1 MLLIVGKVEIDDGHG
16 DRHREEEDGDEDF
29 PGVLEK

>member
-1 MLLIVGKVEIDDGHG
+1 MLLIVGKVEIDSGHG
-16 DRHREEEDGDEDF
+16 DRHREEEGDEDF